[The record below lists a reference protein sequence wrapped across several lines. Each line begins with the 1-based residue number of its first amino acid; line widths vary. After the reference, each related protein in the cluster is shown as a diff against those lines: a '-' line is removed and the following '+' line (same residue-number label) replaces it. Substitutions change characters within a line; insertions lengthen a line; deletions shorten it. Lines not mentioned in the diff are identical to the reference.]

1 MDEIIFIEEECKLKI
16 SRLEYINI
24 RDIWQHEAT
33 DFTTWLANNIDYINE
48 KLGVTLNV
56 LETEKQ
62 VGSFNVDIYCED
74 EQGNS
79 VIIENQLER
88 TDHSHL
94 GQVLTY
100 AVGIDVKTIIWISP
114 NPRVEHIEVIE
125 WLNEV
130 TPVDMSWYIL
140 KIEVVKI
147 DDSPIAPLF
156 SIVAGPSQER
166 KATGEI
172 KKDVAERHL
181 KRIQFWEG
189 LLPVLN
195 DKTNL
200 FKNISPSSD
209 NWLSAGTGVGGIYYQ
224 IVIRMGDASIK
235 LIIDKNKELNK
246 KIFDYLYE
254 KKGEIEEVFG
264 NEINWKRM
272 DNQVSSRIEYDMDCC
287 GLDDESTWDKG
298 YEIIADT
305 LIKWDKAFE
314 PYYNE
319 IRKI

>member
-1 MDEIIFIEEECKLKI
+1 MKI

-33 DFTTWLANNIDYINE
+33 DFTVWLADNIDYINE

-74 EQGNS
+74 EQGSS
-79 VIIENQLER
+79 VIIENQLEK

-94 GQVLTY
+94 GQILTY
-100 AVGIDVKTIIWISP
+100 AVGIDAKTIIWISP
-114 NPRVEHIEVIE
+114 NPRVEHVEVIE

-254 KKGEIEEVFG
+254 KKGEIEGVFG
-264 NEINWKRM
+264 SEINWKRM
-272 DNQVSSRIEYDMDCC
+272 DNQVSSRIEHDINCC
-287 GLDDESTWDKG
+287 GLDDESTWVKG